1 MINETDIDAFSDD
14 IKEVGEFVR
23 RAKKGLPE
31 DRWYDGVTGAKRLAL
46 ACDGLLALVQVQAD
60 AMAAMYQAIHAAG
73 AASMEP
79 ARDPCR
85 DYTELSE

>member
-31 DRWYDGVTGAKRLAL
+31 DRWYDGVTGAKRLATGFWRL
-46 ACDGLLALVQVQAD
+46 SRSKPMQWRRCIRRSTRRVRRLWSQRAIR
-60 AMAAMYQAIHAAG
+60 AAIIPNYLNKAK
-73 AASMEP
+73 
-79 ARDPCR
+79 
-85 DYTELSE
+85 